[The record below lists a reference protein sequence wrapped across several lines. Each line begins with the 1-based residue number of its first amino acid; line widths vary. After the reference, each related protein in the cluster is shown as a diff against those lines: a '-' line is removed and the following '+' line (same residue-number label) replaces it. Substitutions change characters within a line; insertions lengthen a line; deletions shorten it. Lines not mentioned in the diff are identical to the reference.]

1 MPDPSSA
8 ESPLP
13 WAAGTVAA
21 QVADVL
27 GQNYYAPAGDLADVS
42 SEGPDEDDAHV
53 VWAESAGSPTNIAV
67 VVIEVDAERRQ
78 QGLRVVFG
86 DDRPDRAGDLA

>member
-8 ESPLP
+8 ESPLSFT
-13 WAAGTVAA
+13 AETVAG
-21 QVADVL
+21 QVADAL
-27 GQNYYAPAGDLADVS
+27 AQNYYEPSGDLADVS

-53 VWAESAGSPTNIAV
+53 VWLESTGSSRHIAV
-67 VVIEVDAERRQ
+67 VVVEVEGDQRQ

-86 DDRPDRAGDLA
+86 DDSA